1 MYLEKQRRLI
11 IWNGGSIIKM
21 ELLLITHNAIS
32 LTHYQCKGN
41 LFQSISD
48 VYYSLL
54 ETHELL

>member
-32 LTHYQCKGN
+32 LTHYQSKGN
-41 LFQSISD
+41 LFRRISD

-54 ETHELL
+54 ETNELL